1 VDHLVVSLELPRDLL
16 GALDVPQEQLKDRLQ
31 TLIAVALVQEGK
43 ISTGKGAEVLGVSK
57 LEFIKLLSRH
67 GINYF
72 TESQEELDTEVETLK
87 RLLQEEQL

>member
-1 VDHLVVSLELPRDLL
+1 MDHLVVSLELPRDLL

-57 LEFIKLLSRH
+57 LEFIELLSRH

>member
-1 VDHLVVSLELPRDLL
+1 MDHLVVSLELPRDLL